1 MDEGARTVCTR
12 CRTTIPLTR
21 YWEEFDN
28 PMTRRLW
35 GLVPVVHASALF
47 FFVGGGG
54 WRRLIHGFK
63 YRGAWR
69 LARDMGRWYGS
80 YLADC
85 GLYDDVEV
93 VVPVPLHLRKRLKRG
108 YNQSEYLAEGIAAE
122 LGVGVAA
129 TTRRRRSAARA
140 TAGRMSKASSACGI
154 PSGWPAAISCWW
166 TMSSP
171 RALRSS
177 RAPRRSCGAC
187 PAAGSASRR
196 SPCRNTNSASTDDRL
211 PPRRPSGLLRNSPA
225 IPSSASIPAPPC
237 LRFRCGSGTA
247 VERSAAVRISVVRRR
262 CRRTGVELPHPR
274 TGVAD
279 SPRPCGCGPLL
290 TACALRDRLRQGVF
304 ETVSTAGLQVVP
316 GRSGRGGT
324 APFFCG
330 FFGNSAAAALFSR
343 PESVLLGTETIT
355 TQWLKNTTPPRA
367 TARRSRR

>member
-1 MDEGARTVCTR
+1 MSILSNFLSDLHALLFPPVCPVCGGPMNEGARTVCTR

-122 LGVGVAA
+122 LDVGVD
-129 TTRRRRSAARA
+129 RR
-140 TAGRMSKASSACGI
+140 
-154 PSGWPAAISCWW
+154 
-166 TMSSP
+166 
-171 RALRSS
+171 
-177 RAPRRSCGAC
+177 
-187 PAAGSASRR
+187 
-196 SPCRNTNSASTDDRL
+196 
-211 PPRRPSGLLRNSPA
+211 
-225 IPSSASIPAPPC
+225 
-237 LRFRCGSGTA
+237 
-247 VERSAAVRISVVRRR
+247 SVVRRR
-262 CRRTGVELPHPR
+262 NNPSQALSRKSDRWANVE
-274 TGVAD
+274 
-279 SPRPCGCGPLL
+279 
-290 TACALRDRLRQGVF
+290 GVF
-304 ETVSTAGLQVVP
+304 GVRHPERLAGRHILLVDDVFTTGATIVSCAETILRSVP
-316 GRSGRGGT
+316 GCRISI
-324 APFFCG
+324 
-330 FFGNSAAAALFSR
+330 AALAVS
-343 PESVLLGTETIT
+343 EHELG
-355 TQWLKNTTPPRA
+355 LDR
-367 TARRSRR
+367 